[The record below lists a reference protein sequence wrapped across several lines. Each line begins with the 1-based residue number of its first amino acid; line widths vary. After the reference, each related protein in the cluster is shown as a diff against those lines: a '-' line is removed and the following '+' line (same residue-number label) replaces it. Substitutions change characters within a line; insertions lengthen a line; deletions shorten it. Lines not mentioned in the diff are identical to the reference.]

1 MGIVLVNAT
10 APYEMSI
17 LTDQKQFPLAVS
29 INTLIGSVAGM
40 IVPMLLAA
48 VKIAPGHDSFM
59 AGITVSVVT
68 ALVLLLT
75 RFGTR
80 VKKSADNNK

>member
-1 MGIVLVNAT
+1 
-10 APYEMSI
+10 MSI

-48 VKIAPGHDSFM
+48 VKIAPGHDSFI
-59 AGITVSVVT
+59 AGIVISVAT
-68 ALVLLLT
+68 AIVLFIT
-75 RFGTR
+75 RFGSR
-80 VKKSADNNK
+80 VEKQQNNEKGED

>member
-1 MGIVLVNAT
+1 
-10 APYEMSI
+10 
-17 LTDQKQFPLAVS
+17 LAVS
-29 INTLIGSVAGM
+29 INTLIGSLAGM

-59 AGITVSVVT
+59 AGIAVSVAT

-80 VKKSADNNK
+80 VKKSAENNN

>member
-1 MGIVLVNAT
+1 MLVNAT

-59 AGITVSVVT
+59 AGIAVSVVT
-68 ALVLLLT
+68 AGVLFIT
-75 RFGTR
+75 RFGSR
-80 VKKSADNNK
+80 VEKQNNEKRED